1 MELRR
6 VAWRRSK
13 YSRSFCV
20 QRRHDNHSPWFLYM
34 DSGVTITK
42 GIIQGS
48 GSGRVIGRSTSSVAI
63 GTGSKTFATQSGLS
77 ISNGQTL
84 TIERTGTPHTGGNPT
99 GVRTWMTGTVTSYS
113 GTTLVM
119 DITSTAGSGTET
131 LWIISTQAI
140 LFLPGKWWIPI
151 CSPLQKIPPT
161 VLIFLESNFY
171 GEQEMADRIFR

>member
-1 MELRR
+1 MATWNSDGSPGD
-6 VAWRRSK
+6 VQSIHDSSASNGDTITIPPG
-13 YSRSFCV
+13 SFT
-20 QRRHDNHSPWFLYM
+20 WT
-34 DSGVTITK
+34 SGVTITK
-42 GIIQGS
+42 GIKIQGS

-131 LWIISTQAI
+131 LWIISTQAST
-140 LFLPGKWWIPI
+140 LSYPANGGYRYVHHYRKYH
-151 CSPLQKIPPT
+151 QQ
-161 VLIFLESNFY
+161 Y
-171 GEQEMADRIFR
+171 